1 MAEEVDLS
9 SLSIGNVKLV
19 PFTVLGTVY
28 LGLHEISW
36 SSDDAK
42 EVVVI
47 PIDDISK
54 VLGDDASDTLVL
66 TRRRDGAIYLFNNL
80 SDQASALMNRIQ
92 ETQVE
97 VNSTDSRPSTPIPEA
112 EDASWWNTQD
122 IGTTVLDSFA
132 RVTHFYGHT
141 AKRLLGLAQ
150 TKRPE
155 RDPSDGPVL
164 NPWIQ
169 RKVSQ

>member
-1 MAEEVDLS
+1 MAEEMENAS
-9 SLSIGNVKLV
+9 ISIGNVKLV
-19 PFTVLGTVY
+19 PFTVLGTLY
-28 LGLHEISW
+28 LDPHEILW
-36 SSDDAK
+36 SGYDDK

-66 TRRRDGAIYLFNNL
+66 TRRSDSSIYLFNNL
-80 SDQASALMNRIQ
+80 SGQAKALMSRIQ
-92 ETQVE
+92 ETQAEGISV
-97 VNSTDSRPSTPIPEA
+97 DPRPNPPIP

-132 RVTHFYGHT
+132 RVAHFYGQT
-141 AKRLLGLAQ
+141 AKRLVGMAQ

-155 RDPSDGPVL
+155 RDPADGPVL

-169 RKVSQ
+169 RKVLQ